1 MLKQLRL
8 TNIVLVE
15 TAAIPFSHS
24 FNVLSGESGSGKSAI
39 MNALNLIAG
48 ERCDPSSVR
57 HGEEKGIVEAI
68 FDVSSLPEVVSTLQE
83 AGIDHEEGSELFIR
97 REITAAGKS
106 RAFINNQLAQLA
118 ILKQVSSLLFEIVGQ
133 HANQKLLSLDY
144 HRQVLDLF
152 GNLETDVKAFAK
164 SWLEEMQSR
173 EKLDELVR
181 SESSRIREV
190 EIARAEIE
198 ELELANLQEGE
209 EEEVFAEYTQL
220 TNADEL
226 AQKTGEI
233 LNVLNGERIGVLT
246 HLSRQKNGFEQLLKL
261 VPSLSDAA
269 ASFENAR
276 LELQEVAYTLRNFE
290 ASIEHNP
297 ERAAQLNTRLEL
309 INRLKRKYGPHLED
323 VQKYYQQTR
332 EKLERLEN
340 ADADIEQLQEK
351 VKQLSEKTEILSKA
365 LSTKRKA
372 AATKL
377 EKAVLKHLR
386 SLNMPKVE
394 FFVEITAQKRNRHG
408 DDKMEF
414 YLTPNVGEHR
424 VPLRECASGGEL
436 SRIMLAI
443 QALLAGKEKI
453 PTLIFDEIDA
463 NIGGE
468 TAVAVG
474 EKLKEIAAQH
484 QILCITHFPQVAKLA
499 EHHLRIVKKE
509 IKGRTV
515 TFVDLLDHSAH
526 LEELMRMLGGTSLE
540 RLKAKS

>member
-1 MLKQLRL
+1 MLKELRL

-15 TAAIPFSHS
+15 STAIPFASS

-57 HGEEKGIVEAI
+57 HGEQKGIVEAV
-68 FDVSSLPEVVSTLQE
+68 FDISALPEAASILND
-83 AGIDHEEGSELFIR
+83 AGIDHEEGQELFIR

-118 ILKQVSSLLFEIVGQ
+118 LLKQVSALLFEIVGQ

-152 GNLETDVKAFAK
+152 GNLESDVKAFFL
-164 SWLEEMQSR
+164 SWQEETQTR
-173 EKLDELVR
+173 EKLEELVR
-181 SESSRIREV
+181 SESLRIREI

-198 ELELANLQEGE
+198 ELDLANLQEGE
-209 EEEVFAEYTQL
+209 EDEVFAEYTQL

-226 AQKTGEI
+226 AQKAGEI
-233 LNVLNGERIGVLT
+233 LNVLNVLPQ
-246 HLSRQKNGFEQLLKL
+246 LARQKNAFEQLLKL
-261 VPSLSDAA
+261 VPSLADAA
-269 ASFENAR
+269 ASYENAR
-276 LELQEVAYTLRNFE
+276 LELHEVAHTLRNFE

-297 ERAAQLNTRLEL
+297 ERAGELNTRLEL
-309 INRLKRKYGPHLED
+309 INRIKRKYGPLLGD
-323 VQKYYQQTR
+323 VRTYHRQVR

-340 ADADIEQLQEK
+340 ADADIERLQEQLK
-351 VKQLSEKTEILSKA
+351 KLSEKTAA
-365 LSTKRKA
+365 LSSVLSAKRKTA
-372 AATKL
+372 AAKL
-377 EKAVLKHLR
+377 ETAILKHLR

-394 FFVEITAQKRNRHG
+394 FFVEITSQKRNRHG
-408 DDKMEF
+408 DDKIEF
-414 YLTPNVGEHR
+414 YLTPNVGENR
-424 VPLRECASGGEL
+424 VPLLNCASGGEL

-474 EKLKEIAAQH
+474 EKLKEIAERH

-509 IKGRTV
+509 VKGRTV
-515 TFVDLLDHSAH
+515 TFVDQLDHAAH
-526 LEELMRMLGGTSLE
+526 LEELMRMLGGTIE
-540 RLKAKS
+540 KLKAKV